1 MKDSLYFLNDLDLSN
16 NENEGLYR
24 FFIQKYKEH
33 FTFIVRHKK
42 HKQQN
47 ILNKTWQT
55 LPEHQ
60 EL

>member
-42 HKQQN
+42 HKQQKY
-47 ILNKTWQT
+47 I
-55 LPEHQ
+55 E
-60 EL
+60 